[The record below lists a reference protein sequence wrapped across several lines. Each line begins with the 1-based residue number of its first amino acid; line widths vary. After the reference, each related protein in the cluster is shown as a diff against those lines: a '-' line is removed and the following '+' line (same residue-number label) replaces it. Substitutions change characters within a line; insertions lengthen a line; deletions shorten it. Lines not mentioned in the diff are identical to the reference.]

1 MDELPNP
8 ITRSE
13 QYLAKI
19 AGAEPT
25 LPTPIT
31 REERYLAKIAGED
44 VDIPPAPITRTEQYL
59 AAIVEGGGG
68 IEVESLSITENGT
81 YTAEEGKAYSPVNV
95 NVPNTYAAGDEG
107 KVVSNGA
114 LVAQTSDSVT
124 ENGTVDTTLIS
135 SLEVN
140 VPQGGGGEATEK
152 DVNFIDY
159 DGTILYSY
167 TADEFAALDALP
179 VNPTHEGLTAQGWN
193 WTLAGAKDY
202 VANCGFLDIGQNYVT
217 TDGNTRLYIRLTN
230 VALALQVGLG
240 VNGSVVVD
248 WGDGTTNTLTGTS
261 DSTIVYTPAHT
272 YATTGEKIITLIPQA
287 GANFSIRGAMYM
299 PTSILASN
307 NTYSYACANV
317 LYAVELGNNVSLSR
331 SAFLGCYSLKTITI
345 PKANGVVNTAESAF
359 ENTFNLRCVVFPDA
373 SITLGDYCLRTSNI
387 VRVSFPQ
394 TPLRPRK
401 QIIQR
406 NPSLKRFAVNF
417 SAYDLTSTYGDI
429 ANNATALER
438 IAFGTSITGINTTM
452 IGGTNIKEIVIPASV
467 TSLSYLTMGGDSPSK
482 IEKIT
487 LPDALTTI
495 GAETFRNAY
504 ALKEITIPAQ
514 VTSIGSSAFASL
526 RAISEIHFR
535 PTTPPAVSASN
546 AFSSLP
552 NTCIIYVPTG
562 TLSAYTSASNYPS
575 SSTYT
580 YIEE

>member
-1 MDELPNP
+1 MSLPTP

-13 QYLAKI
+13 QYLSSI
-19 AGAEPT
+19 AGEAPA
-25 LPTPIT
+25 LPVPIT

-44 VDIPPAPITRTEQYL
+44 VDIPAKPITRTEQYL
-59 AAIVEGGGG
+59 AQIIENGSGA
-68 IEVESLSITENGT
+68 EVESLSVSANGE
-81 YTAEEGKAYSPVNV
+81 YTAPSGKAYSPVTV
-95 NVPNTYAAGDEG
+95 NVPNSYAAGDEG
-107 KVVSNGA
+107 KVVSNGT

-124 ENGTVDTTLIS
+124 QNGTVDTTLIN

-140 VPQGGGGEATEK
+140 VPQGGGAAPEK

-179 VNPTHEGLTAQGWN
+179 ANPSHDGLTAQGWN

-230 VALALQVGLG
+230 AALALQVGLG

-248 WGDGTTNTLTGTS
+248 WGDGATNTLTGTS
-261 DSTIVYTPAHT
+261 ESTIVYTPAHT

-287 GANFSIRGAMYM
+287 GANFSIRGTTYN

-307 NTYSYACANV
+307 NTYSYACADV
-317 LYAVELGNNVSLSR
+317 LCAVELGNNVSLSQ
-331 SAFLGCYSLKTITI
+331 SAFFGCYSLKTITL
-345 PKANGVVNTAESAF
+345 PKANGVVYAPTNAF

-401 QIIQR
+401 QIIQGT
-406 NPSLKRFAVNF
+406 PSLKRFAANF
-417 SAYDLTSTYGDI
+417 SAYDLTSNYGDI
-429 ANNATALER
+429 ATNSTALER
-438 IAFGTSITGINTTM
+438 IAFGTHITGINTTI

-467 TSLSYLTMGGDSPSK
+467 TSLSYLTMGGNSPSK

-487 LPDALTTI
+487 LPDTLTTI

-552 NTCIIYVPTG
+552 NTCIIYVPAG